1 MEAGAFLRR
10 EKMKMKIIL
19 SILFIFFI
27 TGCGAERAD
36 QISDSLAIGH
46 DLVSMNGFVS
56 GNELTDMEEVIDA
69 MITYME
75 ESKRHVSYLVDEGVA
90 DNPLFVSFINNEIPA
105 YGGVNDVYPDEYPI
119 DKTTAYELDDEE
131 MYFGE
136 YLEEYHDAI
145 HFMTEDLDGDGEAE
159 LLINLGNKGDGGDIL
174 VFHEKDGSLF
184 EWEDL
189 RYGGQTHYIDLYE
202 NRTVQIMVTGGSSYY
217 FRYSPSGRMMRVFNE
232 IRDSRPR
239 KEDGSYDQE
248 LTIQEYRDGII
259 INEVKITEQISDD
272 NQYLGVLEGEE
283 KEKEYDSTRDDFVD
297 TLKEEKR
304 LNSFTGMADW
314 PVIVGQRTLNHYQF
328 IEDRVVQIDPE
339 IMPYIE
345 EYVELAEDTK
355 VTGYEWLQ
363 YGNERVLRIKIEYQ
377 EQPLDR
383 HINKEDY
390 FLFLKDDETVSQVLL
405 VDYEGKELGWG
416 GRLEAYFEDVT
427 FDGKE
432 DLIISLGNSKYASH
446 YCAYVY
452 ENNEFRYER
461 TFEEIPSYEIDM
473 DKKVIYGL
481 ESNKWRQFYDT
492 TYEYQNGRFVCTNL
506 NICVIVDGEK
516 ITIPEEVIEEGV
528 PSGAWYNWYDKVRR
542 KEI

>member
-1 MEAGAFLRR
+1 MKKLRTFLLAFAMLLVIPGCATEEA
-10 EKMKMKIIL
+10 EQ
-19 SILFIFFI
+19 
-27 TGCGAERAD
+27 TD
-36 QISDSLAIGH
+36 DSLAIGH

-56 GNELTDMEEVIDA
+56 GNELADMEEVIDA

-90 DNPLFVSFINNEIPA
+90 DNPLFVSFINNEISA
-105 YGGVNDVYPDEYPI
+105 YGGVNNVYLDEYPK
-119 DKTTAYELDDEE
+119 DKTTAYELDDQE
-131 MYFGE
+131 MYFGDYLDE
-136 YLEEYHDAI
+136 YYDAI

-159 LLINLGNKGDGGDIL
+159 LLINLGRKMGDGGDIL

-189 RYGGQTHYIDLYE
+189 RYGGQSRYINLYE
-202 NRTVQIMVTGGSSYY
+202 NRTVEIVGVSGSLDFFCYRAAGRQERV
-217 FRYSPSGRMMRVFNE
+217 FGRYSP
-232 IRDSRPR
+232 RDTDTRESREWYLYEY
-239 KEDGSYDQE
+239 KDGVKV
-248 LTIQEYRDGII
+248 
-259 INEVKITEQISDD
+259 NEVKITAQFSEDYEFI
-272 NQYLGVLEGEE
+272 GVLEGEE
-283 KEKEYDSTRDDFVD
+283 KEKEYDRVYNDFINA
-297 TLKEEKR
+297 LGEEKD
-304 LNSFTGMADW
+304 LISFTGMADW

-461 TFEEIPSYEIDM
+461 TFEKIPSYEIDM